1 MNAIYIAGRGDSA
14 TWPACEG
21 HENDPRTDPDETDGL
36 IDSIRIAIARC
47 EETLDRAELALNRR
61 DTDAA
66 QDLVRSAINELEEVA
81 TVESEV

>member
-1 MNAIYIAGRGDSA
+1 MNAILNTPRALA
-14 TWPACEG
+14 MEPQLTPAL
-21 HENDPRTDPDETDGL
+21 PDETDGL

-47 EETLDRAELALNRR
+47 EETLGRVEMALNRR

-81 TVESEV
+81 AERSAT

>member
-1 MNAIYIAGRGDSA
+1 MNDIYIAGRGDSA

-21 HENDPRTDPDETDGL
+21 HPNDPCTDPDETDGL
-36 IDSIRIAIARC
+36 IDSIRIAMARC
-47 EETLDRAELALNRR
+47 EETLGRVDRALNRK

>member
-36 IDSIRIAIARC
+36 IESIRIAMARC
-47 EETLDRAELALNRR
+47 EETLGRAEMALNRR

-81 TVESEV
+81 AVEVTV

>member
-21 HENDPRTDPDETDGL
+21 HENDPRTEPDETVGL

-47 EETLDRAELALNRR
+47 EETLGRVEMALNRR

-81 TVESEV
+81 AVEVTV

>member
-21 HENDPRTDPDETDGL
+21 HENDPRTEPDETDGL

-47 EETLDRAELALNRR
+47 EETLGRVEMALNRR

-81 TVESEV
+81 A

>member
-47 EETLDRAELALNRR
+47 EETLGRAEMALNRR

-81 TVESEV
+81 TVESEA

>member
-1 MNAIYIAGRGDSA
+1 MNDIYIAGRGDSA

-21 HENDPRTDPDETDGL
+21 HTNDPRTKPDETDGL

-47 EETLDRAELALNRR
+47 EETLGRVEMALNRR

-81 TVESEV
+81 AVEVTV

>member
-47 EETLDRAELALNRR
+47 EETLGRAEMALNRR

-81 TVESEV
+81 AVEVTV